1 MCKVPQN
8 PTEAKLLIW
17 SRLTETFM
25 LFNAEEQRIRGV
37 TSNNATWLGKRKVT
51 ELRSMHKTRERDYA
65 EHPSDWT
72 HDVVSSF

>member
-1 MCKVPQN
+1 
-8 PTEAKLLIW
+8 
-17 SRLTETFM
+17 M